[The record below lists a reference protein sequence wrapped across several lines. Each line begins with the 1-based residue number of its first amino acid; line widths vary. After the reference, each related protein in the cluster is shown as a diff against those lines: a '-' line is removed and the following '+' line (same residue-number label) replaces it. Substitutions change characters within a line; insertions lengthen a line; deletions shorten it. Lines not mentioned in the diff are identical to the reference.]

1 MNNISHHIQNTWSIL
16 CEESDTRE
24 FGKFIAPIVERSI
37 VPEWLDE
44 NGFTNSPAPT
54 DNEGQQEKYDI
65 LTESGIRI
73 QVKFRGG
80 KASKNI
86 MRKFPQFGPRPK
98 LHTENTRRSTGK
110 NADKGAAN
118 GQVRSGIHDSDV
130 YLFVIPTG
138 ELWEVDKYHYLV
150 IPTVELED
158 DKMKGYCCS
167 SVSAKVMDKWFALD
181 GVATLSD
188 F

>member
-1 MNNISHHIQNTWSIL
+1 MNNITHHIQNTWSIL

-37 VPEWLDE
+37 VPEWLEE
-44 NGFTNSPAPT
+44 NGFSNSPAPV
-54 DNEGQQEKYDI
+54 DGDGQQEKYDI
-65 LTESGIRI
+65 LTTGGIRV

-80 KASKNI
+80 KASKNV
-86 MRKFPQFGPRPK
+86 MRKFPHVGLRPK

-138 ELWEVDKYHYLV
+138 ELWEVEKYYYLV
-150 IPTVELED
+150 IPTTELED
-158 DKMKGYCCS
+158 DKMKGYCS
-167 SVSAKVMDKWFALD
+167 YSVSSKVMDKWLEEN
-181 GVATLSD
+181 GVDTLNSL
-188 F
+188 